1 MSDAIITHE
10 TNLNEII
17 LCAAQ
22 DRELD
27 GHGDLTDIHL
37 HTILRE
43 LYRNH
48 AEGLITKEDAAARK
62 AQYVSAYQSEK
73 NTLAQYSNA
82 VAELNEKIKAAD
94 KTGIQLHKAESL
106 RDFAVGAAKIIELM
120 TGDTG
125 LVGMAE
131 TLPEVGF

>member
-1 MSDAIITHE
+1 MPDAIASHE
-10 TNLNEII
+10 TTLDEIV
-17 LCAAQ
+17 LCAAK
-22 DRELD
+22 DMELT

-48 AEGLITKEDAAARK
+48 AAGLITKEDAATRK
-62 AQYVSAYQSEK
+62 AQYVKAYQSDK
-73 NTLAQYSNA
+73 DTLQQYRKAITEWNA
-82 VAELNEKIKAAD
+82 KVRNAEQ
-94 KTGIQLHKAESL
+94 TGIVLHKAESL
-106 RDFAVGAAKIIELM
+106 RDFAKYAAKMIELL

-125 LVGMAE
+125 IVKMAE

>member
-1 MSDAIITHE
+1 MSDAIMSRE
-10 TNLNEII
+10 TNLTEII

-37 HTILRE
+37 HTILRD

-48 AEGLITKEDAAARK
+48 AAGLITKEDAAKRK
-62 AQYVSAYQSEK
+62 EQYVAAYK
-73 NTLAQYSNA
+73 N
-82 VAELNEKIKAAD
+82 D
-94 KTGIQLHKAESL
+94 KTTLEQYRKSITEWHTKVRNAEQTGIVLHKAESL
-106 RDFAVGAAKIIELM
+106 RDFAIGAAKIIELL

-131 TLPEVGF
+131 KLPEVGF

>member
-1 MSDAIITHE
+1 MSDAIMSHE

-22 DRELD
+22 DREFD

-48 AEGLITKEDAAARK
+48 AAGLITKEDAAKHK
-62 AQYVSAYQSEK
+62 ALYIKAYQSDKSTME
-73 NTLAQYSNA
+73 QYRKAAADWND
-82 VAELNEKIKAAD
+82 KIKTAD
-94 KTGIQLHKAESL
+94 KAQIQLHKAESL
-106 RDFAVGAAKIIELM
+106 RDFAKDAAKIIELL

-125 LVGMAE
+125 LVKMAE

>member
-1 MSDAIITHE
+1 MPDTIASHE
-10 TNLNEII
+10 TNLTEII

-48 AEGLITKEDAAARK
+48 AAGLITKEDAAKRK
-62 AQYVSAYQSEK
+62 EQYVAAYKSDKTALE
-73 NTLAQYSNA
+73 QYSKV
-82 VAELNEKIKAAD
+82 VADWSGKIKAAE

-106 RDFAVGAAKIIELM
+106 RDFAVGAAKIVELL

-131 TLPEVGF
+131 KLPEVGF

>member
-1 MSDAIITHE
+1 MSDAIMSHE

-17 LCAAQ
+17 ICAAQ

-48 AEGLITKEDAAARK
+48 AAGLITKEDASKRKEQYVAAYKSDKDTLQQYRK
-62 AQYVSAYQSEK
+62 AITDW
-73 NTLAQYSNA
+73 NTKVRNA
-82 VAELNEKIKAAD
+82 EQ
-94 KTGIQLHKAESL
+94 TGIQLHKAESL
-106 RDFAVGAAKIIELM
+106 RNFAVGAAKIIELL

-125 LVGMAE
+125 LVKMAE
-131 TLPEVGF
+131 KLPEVNF

>member
-1 MSDAIITHE
+1 MSDAIMSHE
-10 TNLNEII
+10 TNLTEII

-27 GHGDLTDIHL
+27 GYGDLTDIHL
-37 HTILRE
+37 HTILRD

-48 AEGLITKEDAAARK
+48 AAGLITKEDAAKRK
-62 AQYVSAYQSEK
+62 EQYVSAYKSDK
-73 NTLAQYSNA
+73 DTLQQYRKTITEWNA
-82 VAELNEKIKAAD
+82 KVRNAE
-94 KTGIQLHKAESL
+94 KTGIVLHKAESL
-106 RDFAVGAAKIIELM
+106 RDFAVGAAKIIELL

-131 TLPEVGF
+131 KLPDVNF

>member
-1 MSDAIITHE
+1 MPDAITSHE

-48 AEGLITKEDAAARK
+48 ASGLITKEDAATRK
-62 AQYVSAYQSEK
+62 AQYVKAYQSDK
-73 NTLAQYSNA
+73 DTLQQYRKA
-82 VAELNEKIKAAD
+82 VAEWNTKVRNAEQ
-94 KTGIQLHKAESL
+94 TGIVLHKAESL
-106 RDFAVGAAKIIELM
+106 RDFAVGAAKIVELL

-125 LVGMAE
+125 LVVMAE
-131 TLPEVGF
+131 KLPEVNF

>member
-1 MSDAIITHE
+1 MSDSIITHE

-22 DRELD
+22 DKPLD
-27 GHGDLTDIHL
+27 GFGDLQDIHL

-43 LYRNH
+43 LYRDH
-48 AEGLITKEDAAARK
+48 ANGAITKE
-62 AQYVSAYQSEK
+62 
-73 NTLAQYSNA
+73 NA
-82 VAELNEKIKAAD
+82 VELKNQYISAWKADKETMAAYIKTLSECQDKIRTAD

-106 RDFAVGAAKIIELM
+106 RDFAVGAAKIIELL

-125 LVGMAE
+125 LVKMAE
-131 TLPEVGF
+131 KLPEVGF

>member
-1 MSDAIITHE
+1 MPDAITSHE
-10 TNLNEII
+10 TTLDEII
-17 LCAAQ
+17 LCAAK
-22 DRELD
+22 DTELT

-48 AEGLITKEDAAARK
+48 AAGFITKEDAATRK
-62 AQYVSAYQSEK
+62 AQYVKAYQSDKDTLQQYRKAITEW
-73 NTLAQYSNA
+73 NTKVRNA
-82 VAELNEKIKAAD
+82 EQ
-94 KTGIQLHKAESL
+94 TGIVLHKAESL
-106 RDFAVGAAKIIELM
+106 RDFAIGAAKMIELL

-125 LVGMAE
+125 LVKMAE

>member
-1 MSDAIITHE
+1 MPDAIASHE

-17 LCAAQ
+17 LCAAK
-22 DRELD
+22 DTELT

-48 AEGLITKEDAAARK
+48 AAGLITKEDAAKRKEQYVAAYKNDKTTLEQYRK
-62 AQYVSAYQSEK
+62 AITEWHTKVR
-73 NTLAQYSNA
+73 NA
-82 VAELNEKIKAAD
+82 EQ
-94 KTGIQLHKAESL
+94 TGIVLHKAESL
-106 RDFAVGAAKIIELM
+106 RDFAVGAAKIIELL

-125 LVGMAE
+125 LVKMAE

>member
-1 MSDAIITHE
+1 MPDAITSHE
-10 TNLNEII
+10 TNLEEIV
-17 LCAAQ
+17 LCAAK
-22 DRELD
+22 DMELT

-48 AEGLITKEDAAARK
+48 AAGLITKEDAAKRK
-62 AQYVSAYQSEK
+62 EQYVAAWKSDKDTLQQYRKSIAEWHAKIQTVEK
-73 NTLAQYSNA
+73 S
-82 VAELNEKIKAAD
+82 
-94 KTGIQLHKAESL
+94 GIVLHKCESL
-106 RDFAVGAAKIIELM
+106 RDFAKGAARIVELL

>member
-1 MSDAIITHE
+1 MSDAIMSHE

-48 AEGLITKEDAAARK
+48 AAGLITKEDATTRK
-62 AQYVSAYQSEK
+62 AQYVKAYQSDK
-73 NTLAQYSNA
+73 DTLQQYQKAITDWNTKVRNA
-82 VAELNEKIKAAD
+82 EQ
-94 KTGIQLHKAESL
+94 TGIVLHKAESL
-106 RDFAVGAAKIIELM
+106 RDFAVGAAKIIELL

-125 LVGMAE
+125 LVKMAE
-131 TLPEVGF
+131 TLQDVNF

>member
-1 MSDAIITHE
+1 MSHE
-10 TNLNEII
+10 TTLDEII
-17 LCAAQ
+17 LCAAK
-22 DRELD
+22 DTELT

-48 AEGLITKEDAAARK
+48 AAGLITKDDAATRK
-62 AQYVSAYQSEK
+62 AQYVKAYQSDKDTIE
-73 NTLAQYSNA
+73 QYRKA
-82 VAELNEKIKAAD
+82 AAEWNGKIKTAEQ
-94 KTGIQLHKAESL
+94 TGIVLHKAESL
-106 RDFAVGAAKIIELM
+106 RDFAVGAAKIIELL

-125 LVGMAE
+125 LVKMAE

>member
-1 MSDAIITHE
+1 MSDAIMSHE

-48 AEGLITKEDAAARK
+48 AAGLITKEDAAARK
-62 AQYVSAYQSEK
+62 AQYVKAYQSDK
-73 NTLAQYSNA
+73 DTFQQYRKAITDWNTKVRNA
-82 VAELNEKIKAAD
+82 EQ
-94 KTGIQLHKAESL
+94 TGIVLHKAESL
-106 RDFAVGAAKIIELM
+106 RDFAIGAAKIVELL

-125 LVGMAE
+125 LVKMAE

>member
-1 MSDAIITHE
+1 MSDAIMSHE

-48 AEGLITKEDAAARK
+48 AAGLITKEDAAKRKEQYVAAYKNDKDTLQQYRK
-62 AQYVSAYQSEK
+62 AI
-73 NTLAQYSNA
+73 TDWNA
-82 VAELNEKIKAAD
+82 KVRNAEQ
-94 KTGIQLHKAESL
+94 TGIVLHKAESL
-106 RDFAVGAAKIIELM
+106 RDFAKDAAKMIELL

-131 TLPEVGF
+131 KLPEVGF

>member
-1 MSDAIITHE
+1 MSDAIMSHE
-10 TNLNEII
+10 TTLDEII
-17 LCAAQ
+17 LCAAK
-22 DRELD
+22 DTELT

-48 AEGLITKEDAAARK
+48 AAGLITKEDAAKRK
-62 AQYVSAYQSEK
+62 EQYVSAYKSDK
-73 NTLAQYSNA
+73 DTLQQYRKAITEWNA
-82 VAELNEKIKAAD
+82 KVRNAEQ
-94 KTGIQLHKAESL
+94 TGIVLHKAESL
-106 RDFAVGAAKIIELM
+106 RDFAVGAAKIIELL

-131 TLPEVGF
+131 KLPEVGF

>member
-1 MSDAIITHE
+1 MHE

-48 AEGLITKEDAAARK
+48 ASGLISKEDAAKRKDQYITAYKKEKQAEAEHFDAVKQWNDNIRKSDQARI
-62 AQYVSAYQSEK
+62 EMR
-73 NTLAQYSNA
+73 
-82 VAELNEKIKAAD
+82 
-94 KTGIQLHKAESL
+94 KAESL
-106 RDFAVGAAKIIELM
+106 RDFAKAAAGIVELL

-125 LVGMAE
+125 LVELSGK
-131 TLPEVGF
+131 LPEVGF

>member
-1 MSDAIITHE
+1 MSHE
-10 TNLNEII
+10 TNLSEII

-48 AEGLITKEDAAARK
+48 AAGLITKEDAAKRK
-62 AQYVSAYQSEK
+62 EQYVAAYK
-73 NTLAQYSNA
+73 NDKSTLEQYRKSITEWHTKVRNA
-82 VAELNEKIKAAD
+82 EQ
-94 KTGIQLHKAESL
+94 TGIVLHKAESL
-106 RDFAVGAAKIIELM
+106 RDFAVGAAKIIETL

-125 LVGMAE
+125 LVKMAE

>member
-1 MSDAIITHE
+1 MSDAIMSHE

-48 AEGLITKEDAAARK
+48 AAGLITKEDAAKRKEQYVAAYKNDKDTLQQYRK
-62 AQYVSAYQSEK
+62 AITEWNAKVRNAEQS
-73 NTLAQYSNA
+73 
-82 VAELNEKIKAAD
+82 
-94 KTGIQLHKAESL
+94 GIVLHKAESL
-106 RDFAVGAAKIIELM
+106 RDFAVGAAKIVELL

-125 LVGMAE
+125 LVKMAE

>member
-1 MSDAIITHE
+1 MSDAIMSHE

-37 HTILRE
+37 HTILRD

-48 AEGLITKEDAAARK
+48 ATGLITKEDAATRK
-62 AQYVSAYQSEK
+62 AQYVKAYQSDK
-73 NTLAQYSNA
+73 DTLQQYRKAITDWNA
-82 VAELNEKIKAAD
+82 KVRNAEQS
-94 KTGIQLHKAESL
+94 GIVLHKAESL
-106 RDFAVGAAKIIELM
+106 RDFAKDAAKMIELL

-125 LVGMAE
+125 LIKMAE

>member
-1 MSDAIITHE
+1 MPDAIASHE

-48 AEGLITKEDAAARK
+48 AAKLITTEDAAKRK
-62 AQYVSAYQSEK
+62 EQYVAAYKSDKTALE
-73 NTLAQYSNA
+73 QYSKA
-82 VAELNEKIKAAD
+82 VADWSGKTKAAE

-106 RDFAVGAAKIIELM
+106 RDFAVGAAKIIELL

-131 TLPEVGF
+131 KLPEVGF

>member
-1 MSDAIITHE
+1 MSDAIMSHE

-48 AEGLITKEDAAARK
+48 AAGLITKEDAAKRK
-62 AQYVSAYQSEK
+62 EQYVAAYK
-73 NTLAQYSNA
+73 N
-82 VAELNEKIKAAD
+82 D
-94 KTGIQLHKAESL
+94 KTTLEQYRKSITEWHTKVRNAEQTGIVLHKAESL
-106 RDFAVGAAKIIELM
+106 RDFAIGAAKIIELL

-131 TLPEVGF
+131 KLPEVGF

>member
-1 MSDAIITHE
+1 MSEAIMSHE

-48 AEGLITKEDAAARK
+48 AAGLITKEDAATRK
-62 AQYVSAYQSEK
+62 AQYVKAYQSDKDTIE
-73 NTLAQYSNA
+73 QYRKS
-82 VAELNEKIKAAD
+82 VADWSIKIKTAE

-106 RDFAVGAAKIIELM
+106 RDFAVGAAKIIELL

-131 TLPEVGF
+131 KLPEVGF

>member
-1 MSDAIITHE
+1 MSDAIMSHE

-48 AEGLITKEDAAARK
+48 AAGLITKEDAAARK
-62 AQYVSAYQSEK
+62 AQYVKAYQSDKDTLQQYRKAITEW
-73 NTLAQYSNA
+73 NTKVRNA
-82 VAELNEKIKAAD
+82 EQ
-94 KTGIQLHKAESL
+94 TGIVLHKAESL
-106 RDFAVGAAKIIELM
+106 RDFAVGAAKIIELL

-125 LVGMAE
+125 LVKMAE
-131 TLPEVGF
+131 TLPEVGL

>member
-1 MSDAIITHE
+1 MSDAIMSHE

-48 AEGLITKEDAAARK
+48 AAGLITKEDAAARK
-62 AQYVSAYQSEK
+62 AQYVSAYQSDK
-73 NTLAQYSNA
+73 KTLEQYSKA
-82 VAELNEKIKAAD
+82 AAEWNYKIKAAD
-94 KTGIQLHKAESL
+94 KAGIQLHKAESL
-106 RDFAVGAAKIIELM
+106 RDFAIGAAKIIEML

-125 LVGMAE
+125 LVKMAE
-131 TLPEVGF
+131 TLPEVNF

>member
-1 MSDAIITHE
+1 MHE

-48 AEGLITKEDAAARK
+48 ASGLITKEDAAKRKEQYITAYKKEKQAETEHFNTVKQWNDNIRKSDQARI
-62 AQYVSAYQSEK
+62 EMR
-73 NTLAQYSNA
+73 
-82 VAELNEKIKAAD
+82 
-94 KTGIQLHKAESL
+94 KAESL
-106 RDFAVGAAKIIELM
+106 RDFAKAAAGIVEML

-125 LVGMAE
+125 LVELAGK
-131 TLPEVGF
+131 LQEVGF

>member
-1 MSDAIITHE
+1 MPDAIASHE

-48 AEGLITKEDAAARK
+48 ASGLITKEDAATRK
-62 AQYVSAYQSEK
+62 AQYVKAYQSDK
-73 NTLAQYSNA
+73 DTLQQYRKSITEWHTKIRNA
-82 VAELNEKIKAAD
+82 EQ
-94 KTGIQLHKAESL
+94 TGIVLHKAESL
-106 RDFAVGAAKIIELM
+106 RDFAIGAAKIVELL

-131 TLPEVGF
+131 KLPEVNF

>member
-1 MSDAIITHE
+1 MNDSILSHE
-10 TNLNEII
+10 TSLSEII

-22 DRELD
+22 DRELN
-27 GHGDLTDIHL
+27 GYGDLTDIHL

-48 AEGLITKEDAAARK
+48 AEGLITKEDAAKRK
-62 AQYVSAYQSEK
+62 EQYVSAYKSDKTALE
-73 NTLAQYSNA
+73 QYRKA
-82 VAELNEKIKAAD
+82 VADWSGKIKAAE

-106 RDFAVGAAKIIELM
+106 RDFAVGAAKIIELL

-131 TLPEVGF
+131 KLPEVNF

>member
-1 MSDAIITHE
+1 MSDAIMSHE
-10 TNLNEII
+10 TTLDEII
-17 LCAAQ
+17 LCAAK
-22 DRELD
+22 DTELT

-48 AEGLITKEDAAARK
+48 AAGLITKDDAATRK
-62 AQYVSAYQSEK
+62 AQYVKAYQSDKDTIE
-73 NTLAQYSNA
+73 QYRKA
-82 VAELNEKIKAAD
+82 AAEWNGKIKTAEQ
-94 KTGIQLHKAESL
+94 TGIVLHKAESL
-106 RDFAVGAAKIIELM
+106 RDFAVGAAKIIELL

-125 LVGMAE
+125 LVKMAE

>member
-1 MSDAIITHE
+1 MSDAIMSHE

-27 GHGDLTDIHL
+27 GHGDLTDMHL

-48 AEGLITKEDAAARK
+48 AAGLITKEDAAKRKEQYVGAYRSDKETLQQYRK
-62 AQYVSAYQSEK
+62 AITDW
-73 NTLAQYSNA
+73 NTKVRNA
-82 VAELNEKIKAAD
+82 EQ
-94 KTGIQLHKAESL
+94 TGIVLHKAQSL
-106 RDFAVGAAKIIELM
+106 RDFAKDAAKMIELL

-125 LVGMAE
+125 LVKMAE

>member
-1 MSDAIITHE
+1 MPDAITSHE
-10 TNLNEII
+10 TNLDEII
-17 LCAAQ
+17 LCAAK
-22 DRELD
+22 DMELT

-48 AEGLITKEDAAARK
+48 AAGLITKEDAAARK
-62 AQYVSAYQSEK
+62 AQYVSAYQSDK
-73 NTLAQYSNA
+73 KTLEQYSKA
-82 VAELNEKIKAAD
+82 AAEWNEKIKAAD

-125 LVGMAE
+125 LVGMAK
-131 TLPEVGF
+131 TLQEVGF

>member
-1 MSDAIITHE
+1 MSDAITFHE
-10 TNLNEII
+10 TDLSEII

-27 GHGDLTDIHL
+27 GYGDLTDIHL

-48 AEGLITKEDAAARK
+48 AAGLITKEDAAKRK
-62 AQYVSAYQSEK
+62 EQYVTAYKKEK
-73 NTLAQYSNA
+73 QAEAEHFDA
-82 VAELNEKIKAAD
+82 VKQWNDNIRKSDQTRIEMR
-94 KTGIQLHKAESL
+94 KAESL
-106 RDFAVGAAKIIELM
+106 RDFAKAAAGIVEML

-125 LVGMAE
+125 LVSMAE
-131 TLPEVGF
+131 KLPEVGF

>member
-1 MSDAIITHE
+1 MSYAIMSHE

-17 LCAAQ
+17 LCAAK

-27 GHGDLTDIHL
+27 GYGDLTDFHL

-48 AEGLITKEDAAARK
+48 AAGLITKEDAAKRK
-62 AQYVSAYQSEK
+62 EQYVTAYKKEK
-73 NTLAQYSNA
+73 Q
-82 VAELNEKIKAAD
+82 AEAEHFNVVKQWDENIRKSDQARIEMRKS
-94 KTGIQLHKAESL
+94 ESL
-106 RDFAVGAAKIIELM
+106 RDFAKAAAGIVELL

-131 TLPEVGF
+131 KLPEVGF

>member
-1 MSDAIITHE
+1 MPDAIASHE
-10 TNLNEII
+10 TNLDEII
-17 LCAAQ
+17 LCAAK
-22 DRELD
+22 DIELT

-48 AEGLITKEDAAARK
+48 AAGLITKEDAAKRK
-62 AQYVSAYQSEK
+62 EQYVTAYK
-73 NTLAQYSNA
+73 NDKGTLQQYRKA
-82 VAELNEKIKAAD
+82 VAEWNTKVRNAEQ
-94 KTGIQLHKAESL
+94 TGIVLHKAESL
-106 RDFAVGAAKIIELM
+106 RDFAVGAAKIVELL

-131 TLPEVGF
+131 KLPEVNF